1 MNYAKYAVIHSR
13 HLPDKVCLI
22 ERTPSKGLRRTLTWR
37 QFNDEINKVA
47 NYLSKELGVKDGDF
61 VMHLQNNSLEWLI
74 TYYGIIKLGA
84 VVVPLNFRFAGP
96 DILYAA
102 QVCNP
107 SVFILGSE
115 FLPVAQPVQKDLK
128 TVKAYICVGE
138 NVPADMT
145 DYRKIAA
152 YPDTTEAMV
161 DVEDHHDLAMM
172 FTSGTTGKPKAV
184 LHTHYSINNTAIG
197 NGMSYFVEK
206 NDNYVFF
213 LPLYHS
219 GTMFLWAPFYATGA
233 TGTLLREFTEPKWIL
248 DALAE
253 EKGTDIL
260 FVVPIAVAMLNA
272 LKSGQIKLSDY
283 DLSSWKYLEIGAQPV
298 PFEVMKGL
306 VETFSCGVSN
316 IYGITEGGGGG
327 LFNLYPE
334 DVLRKPGSIG
344 KPTFG
349 IEGKLVDFE
358 GKEVPPGEVGELVFS
373 TNRMMK
379 GYFNNPEMTS
389 DTLKNG
395 WLYTGDLLRTDEE
408 GFFYIVDRKKDMI
421 TSGGENIFP
430 VEIEDA
436 LMQSPKI
443 DDVAC
448 IGHPDDRLV
457 EIVMAIIQLKEGRTM
472 TEEEVFEFC
481 KEVKLAKYKWPRKI
495 VFDKVMRNPTGK
507 LMKPQMREKF
517 TGRKEAF
524 RKLD

>member
-1 MNYAKYAVIHSR
+1 MNYARYAKINAR

-22 ERTPSKGLRRTLTWR
+22 ERTPSRNQRRTLTWR
-37 QFNDEINKVA
+37 EFNNAINRTA
-47 NYLSKELGVKDGDF
+47 NYLSKELGIKQGDY

-84 VVVPLNFRFAGP
+84 VIVPLNFRFVGS

-102 QVCNP
+102 GVCDP
-107 SVFILGSE
+107 KVFFVGSE
-115 FLPVAQPVQKDLK
+115 FLPVVQPVQNDLT
-128 TVKAYICVGE
+128 TVEKYICVGPE
-138 NVPADMT
+138 VPDDMIDFKT
-145 DYRKIAA
+145 VDA
-152 YPDTTEAMV
+152 YDDESEALV
-161 DVEDHHDLAMM
+161 DVDDHHDLAMM
-172 FTSGTTGKPKAV
+172 FTSGTTGKPKPV
-184 LHTHYSINNTAIG
+184 LHTHYSLNNTAIG
-197 NGMSYFVEK
+197 NGMSYFVQK

-233 TGTLLREFTEPKWIL
+233 TGTLLREFREPKWIIE
-248 DALAE
+248 AMAE

-260 FVVPIAVAMLNA
+260 FVVPVAVAVLNA
-272 LKSGQIKLSDY
+272 LRNGEIKLSDY

-298 PFEVMKGL
+298 PFEVMKSL
-306 VETFSCGVSN
+306 VDNLPAAVSN

-327 LFNLYPE
+327 TFNLYPE

-349 IEGKLVDFE
+349 VEAMLVDFE
-358 GKEVPPGEVGELVFS
+358 GKPVPAGEVGELTFR
-373 TNRMMK
+373 TPRMMK
-379 GYFNNPEMTS
+379 GYFKNPEMTAE
-389 DTLKNG
+389 TLKDG
-395 WLYTGDLLRTDEE
+395 WLYTGDLLKTDEE

-436 LMQSPKI
+436 LMESPKI

-448 IGHPDDRLV
+448 IGYPDDRLV
-457 EIVMAIIQLKEGRTM
+457 EVVMAIVQLKEGRSM
-472 TEEEVFEFC
+472 TDEEVIEFA
-481 KEVKLAKYKWPRKI
+481 KTKLALYKVPRKV
-495 VFDKVMRNPTGK
+495 VFDQVMRNPTGK
-507 LMKPQMREKF
+507 LMKPQMREKY

>member
-1 MNYAKYAVIHSR
+1 MNYARYAVINAR
-13 HLPDKVCLI
+13 HLPNKVCLI
-22 ERTPSKGLRRTLTWR
+22 ERTPSKNQRRTLTWK
-37 QFNDEINKVA
+37 QFNDEINRVA
-47 NYLSKELGVKDGDF
+47 NYLTKELGVKDGDF

-74 TYYGIIKLGA
+74 TYYGIIKTGA
-84 VVVPLNFRFAGP
+84 VIVPLNFRFVGP

-102 QVCNP
+102 DVCNP
-107 SVFILGSE
+107 KVFLLGSE
-115 FLPVAQPVQKDLK
+115 FVPVVQPVQKDLK
-128 TVKAYICVGE
+128 TVKKYICVGDT
-138 NVPADMT
+138 VPKDMIDFKT
-145 DYRKIAA
+145 VAA
-152 YPDTTEAMV
+152 YKDTQEAIV
-161 DVEDHHDLAMM
+161 DVDDQHDLAMM

-184 LHTHYSINNTAIG
+184 IHTHYSLNNTAIG

-219 GTMFLWAPFYATGA
+219 GTLFLWAPFYATGA
-233 TGTLLREFTEPKWIL
+233 TGTILREFTEPKWIME
-248 DALAE
+248 AMAQ

-260 FVVPIAVAMLNA
+260 FVVPIAVMILNA
-272 LKSGQIKLSDY
+272 IKSGQLKLSDY

-306 VETFSCGVSN
+306 VDNIPAAVSN

-327 LFNLYPE
+327 TFNLYPE

-349 IEGKLVDFE
+349 VEGKIVDFE
-358 GKEVPPGEVGELVFS
+358 GKDVPPGQVGELVF
-373 TNRMMK
+373 TTRRMMK
-379 GYFNNPEMTS
+379 EYYKNPEMTA

-395 WLYTGDLLRTDEE
+395 WLYTGDLLQTDDE
-408 GFFYIVDRKKDMI
+408 GYFYIVDRKKDMI

-430 VEIEDA
+430 VEIEAA

-448 IGHPDDRLV
+448 IGAPDDRLV
-457 EIVMAIIQLKEGRTM
+457 EVVMAIIQVKQGQTM
-472 TEEEVFEFC
+472 TEEEVLDFC
-481 KEVKLAKYKWPRKI
+481 KKVNLAKYKWPRKI

-524 RKLD
+524 KKLA